1 MVSREIRNCWLLVG
15 FLTWW
20 WKSLNRFEVFLG
32 VPLSQD
38 RSVASPVMSFAV
50 RAVPTRDH
58 KDRCTIPG
66 MYVGSEARSDRP
78 RFQTPSSFGEFPLS
92 VSESTAERYQMID
105 PDVRLM
111 LQVRDD
117 NAAAFEELVLR
128 YQNRLISVLEH
139 LAPSRGQAE
148 DLAQEVFLRVFRAR
162 KQYEPGARFSTWLF
176 TIANN
181 VASNAIR
188 TVARRKEVHLEEGM
202 FDDPRPLENM
212 AVAKSGLMPTRQLDK
227 QERATMVRA
236 AIDGLGERQ
245 RMALLLS
252 KFEGL
257 SYAEIAEIMEMTP
270 KAVKSL
276 LSRARE
282 NLRVALE
289 PYIEE
294 GSSTPGSATN
304 E

>member
-1 MVSREIRNCWLLVG
+1 MW
-15 FLTWW
+15 
-20 WKSLNRFEVFLG
+20 SLRIEVK
-32 VPLSQD
+32 D
-38 RSVASPVMSFAV
+38 RAGASVHGASPF
-50 RAVPTRDH
+50 RFP
-58 KDRCTIPG
+58 IPK
-66 MYVGSEARSDRP
+66 
-78 RFQTPSSFGEFPLS
+78 SFGVIPLS
-92 VSESTAERYQMID
+92 VSDSTAERYQAID

-188 TVARRKEVHLEEGM
+188 TVARRKEVSLDDGA

-212 AVAKSGLMPTRQLDK
+212 AVAQSGLMPARQLDK
-227 QERATMVRA
+227 QERAMLVRA
-236 AIDGLGERQ
+236 AIESLGERQ

-276 LSRARE
+276 LSRARS
-282 NLRVALE
+282 NLRAVLE
-289 PYIEE
+289 PYFEE
-294 GSSTPGSATN
+294 GVSPPGSTAK
-304 E
+304 